1 VVERQAY
8 DYFITITAAKFEEFM
23 LLTENGIEFASM
35 GPGWPVRTIG
45 TPNGEIAVPDVLI
58 R

>member
-1 VVERQAY
+1 
-8 DYFITITAAKFEEFM
+8 M

-35 GPGWPVRTIG
+35 GPGWPARTIG